1 MLRVG
6 QWLLLGLTGGIGGLH
21 TCWGLTLICRAL
33 LQLLSFSCKLFNL
46 LPSLKKILTHFV
58 DFPLVF
64 FAILFRFSNCF
75 YLRLCLSHPSLH
87 FLHKLSQ
94 LSVFFV
100 FLLKHAKDFL
110 VFYLHLLNNH
120 VSLLEFLLDDL
131 KLLRIRES
139 IFWLD
144 DLLELFSKSNAF
156 IHVHLDFNLCFMS
169 PRILYVPLQKFNL
182 VSTSV
187 KLKLLVTY
195 FPFQINHK
203 VVRICLAA
211 LWAKLVGSS

>member
-1 MLRVG
+1 M
-6 QWLLLGLTGGIGGLH
+6 
-21 TCWGLTLICRAL
+21 
-33 LQLLSFSCKLFNL
+33 
-46 LPSLKKILTHFV
+46 
-58 DFPLVF
+58 DFPLIF
-64 FAILFRFSNCF
+64 FAILFRFPDCF
-75 YLRLCLSHPSLH
+75 DLRLCLSHPSLH

-100 FLLKHAKDFL
+100 LFLKHAKDFL

-131 KLLRIRES
+131 KLLRVCES

-156 IHVHLDFNLCFMS
+156 IHVHLYLNLCFMS
-169 PRILYVPLQKFNL
+169 PRILDVPLQKFNL